1 MNILLFLKLSHV
13 DVIRPSLSL
22 RRAFVSWHKMRE
34 NALIEHSLLYI
45 SHLRK

>member
-22 RRAFVSWHKMRE
+22 SLRSAFVSWHKMRE
-34 NALIEHSLLYI
+34 NALIEHIVYFI
-45 SHLRK
+45 FHT